1 MDYSVILKEKW
12 LAAEVLDCLPSLP
25 IDLKNYVRFNIFDID
40 KAIFDHPGIRK
51 FAKYNTLRDYFDQ
64 NNAYKV
70 VDIIDD
76 WNGSATY
83 QANYSRI
90 MRMIDRFD
98 KDLPII
104 GDMDPVKFLKTVMNA
119 PSYTDEIMYELED
132 KVSEFLHYFD
142 GRDGEKAAN
151 VMNIAARLL
160 TKHIMPWKVRC
171 LDVYTKICWLNSNGP
186 DSCVNSDCLKYNL
199 VAGLGN
205 ICDMNH
211 VSTADINDIAI
222 QIAVYFHMLGP
233 KAQPRVNR
241 FLMGMRKQCQSREL
255 VDGVWRCWE
264 RDDTLDQ
271 LSNMVYPEKYGY
283 CNKTDKKIR
292 IADLQ
297 TINGYSII
305 QNIHSHM
312 VLDSDELY
320 DMTEQL
326 RFITPDEIAR
336 YIRDDVCGRDIEFA
350 LSANDIGNLRNTN
363 LSIIVTVDINN
374 SMATKFVAVSE
385 DRKTNYLLYTL
396 KFASSNCV
404 YGISLN
410 AMPDHSR
417 KIITVKKRSVND
429 YIYKS
434 GL

>member
-1 MDYSVILKEKW
+1 MDYSVILKDKW
-12 LAAEVLDCLPSLP
+12 LAAEVLDCLPSMP
-25 IDLKNYVRFNIFDID
+25 ADLENYVRFNLFTID
-40 KAIFDHPGIRK
+40 KVLFDHPGPRK
-51 FAKYNTLRDYFDQ
+51 FAQYNTLRDYF
-64 NNAYKV
+64 ARYMSYKV
-70 VDIIDD
+70 IDVND
-76 WNGSATY
+76 DLYGAATY
-83 QANYSRI
+83 QAKYSHI
-90 MRMIDRFD
+90 MLMIDRFRD
-98 KDLPII
+98 ELPTI
-104 GDMDPVKFLKTVMNA
+104 GDMNPVKFLKTVMNA

-142 GRDGEKAAN
+142 GRDDEKATKTMRVSA
-151 VMNIAARLL
+151 MLL
-160 TKHIMPWKVRC
+160 TQHIMPWKVRC

-186 DSCVNSDCLKYNL
+186 DSCVNSDCLKYNF
-199 VAGLGN
+199 VAGLSN
-205 ICDMNH
+205 ICRMDH
-211 VSTADINDIAI
+211 VGPADINDIAI
-222 QIAVYFHMLGP
+222 QIAVYFHMLGA

-241 FLMGMRKQCQSREL
+241 FLLAMRPQCQSCEL
-255 VDGVWRCWE
+255 VDAVWRCWE

-271 LSNMVYPEKYGY
+271 LSYMVYPEKYGY
-283 CNKTDKKIR
+283 SITDKKIR
-292 IADLQ
+292 TSDMQ

-320 DMTEQL
+320 DVTEQL

-336 YIRDDVCGRDIEFA
+336 YIKDDVCGRDIEFA

-417 KIITVKKRSVND
+417 KIITIKKSSVND

>member
-1 MDYSVILKEKW
+1 MDYSVILKDKW
-12 LAAEVLDCLPSLP
+12 LAAEVLDCLPSMP
-25 IDLKNYVRFNIFDID
+25 ADLENYVRFNLFTID
-40 KAIFDHPGIRK
+40 KILFDHPGPRK
-51 FAKYNTLRDYFDQ
+51 FAKYNTLRDYF
-64 NNAYKV
+64 ARYMSYEV
-70 VDIIDD
+70 MDINDD
-76 WNGSATY
+76 WYGAATY
-83 QANYSRI
+83 QAKYSHI
-90 MRMIDRFD
+90 MLMIDRFSD
-98 KDLPII
+98 DLPII
-104 GDMDPVKFLKTVMNA
+104 GDMNPVKFLKSIMNS
-119 PSYTDEIMYELED
+119 PSYTDQIMYELED
-132 KVSEFLHYFD
+132 RASEFLNYFD
-142 GRDGEKAAN
+142 GRDDEKAAKA
-151 VMNIAARLL
+151 MRISAMLL

-186 DSCVNSDCLKYNL
+186 GSCVNSDCLKYNF
-199 VAGLGN
+199 VAGLSN
-205 ICDMNH
+205 ICRMDY
-211 VSTADINDIAI
+211 VGPADINDIAI

-233 KAQPRVNR
+233 KAQPRVGR
-241 FLMGMRKQCQSREL
+241 FLAAMRPQCQSREL
-255 VDGVWRCWE
+255 VDAVWRCWE

-271 LSNMVYPEKYGY
+271 LSYMVYPEKYGY
-283 CNKTDKKIR
+283 SITDKKIR
-292 IADLQ
+292 TSDMQ

-320 DMTEQL
+320 DVTEKL

-336 YIRDDVCGRDIEFA
+336 YIKDDVCGRDIEFA

-417 KIITVKKRSVND
+417 KIITIKKSSVND

>member
-1 MDYSVILKEKW
+1 MDYSVILKDKW
-12 LAAEVLDCLPSLP
+12 LAAEVLDCLPSMP
-25 IDLKNYVRFNIFDID
+25 SDLENYVRFNLFTID
-40 KAIFDHPGIRK
+40 KVLFDHPGPRK
-51 FAKYNTLRDYFDQ
+51 FAKYNTLRDYFTRYMSY
-64 NNAYKV
+64 NV
-70 VDIIDD
+70 VDINDD
-76 WNGSATY
+76 LYYDATY
-83 QANYSRI
+83 QAKYSHI
-90 MRMIDRFD
+90 MLTIDRFSD
-98 KDLPII
+98 ELPTI
-104 GDMDPVKFLKTVMNA
+104 GDVNPVKFLKNIMNS
-119 PSYTDEIMYELED
+119 PSYTDQLMYDLED

-142 GRDGEKAAN
+142 GRYEEKAAKAMR
-151 VMNIAARLL
+151 VSAMLL
-160 TKHIMPWKVRC
+160 TKYIMPWKVLC
-171 LDVYTKICWLNSNGP
+171 LDIYTKICWLNSNGP
-186 DSCVNSDCLKYNL
+186 SSCVNNDCLKYNF
-199 VAGLGN
+199 VAGLSN
-205 ICDMNH
+205 ICKMDH
-211 VSTADINDIAI
+211 VSPADINDIAI

-241 FLMGMRKQCQSREL
+241 FLLAMRPQCQSREL
-255 VDGVWRCWE
+255 VDAVWRCWE

-271 LSNMVYPEKYGY
+271 LSYMVYPEKYGY
-283 CNKTDKKIR
+283 SVTDKKIR
-292 IADLQ
+292 TTDMQ

-320 DMTEQL
+320 DVTEQL

-336 YIRDDVCGRDIEFA
+336 YIKDDVCGRDIEFA

-374 SMATKFVAVSE
+374 NMATKFVAVSE

-396 KFASSNCV
+396 KFAKSNCV

-417 KIITVKKRSVND
+417 KIITIKKSSAND